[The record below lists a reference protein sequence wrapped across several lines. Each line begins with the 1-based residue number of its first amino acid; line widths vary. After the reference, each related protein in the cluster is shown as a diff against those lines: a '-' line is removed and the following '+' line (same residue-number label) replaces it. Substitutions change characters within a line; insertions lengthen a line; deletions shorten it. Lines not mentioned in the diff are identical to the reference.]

1 MELAHRHGALA
12 VMDNTFAGFHQHG
25 EYDVDLFVH
34 SLTKYAS
41 GTGDVMGGA
50 VIAPAASSSTA
61 CGRTFR
67 CWARCSIR
75 TRPS

>member
-1 MELAHRHGALA
+1 
-12 VMDNTFAGFHQHG
+12 MDNTFAGFHQHG

-50 VIAPAASSSTA
+50 VIGRRELIDGDAA
-61 CGRTFR
+61 GLRG
-67 CWARCSIR
+67 ARRACSIR
-75 TRPS
+75 TPRS